1 MLHRFSLTFISCIA
15 GIALAQIASAADLP
29 RKAPSYNPPPPPPAF
44 SWTGLYIGGNI
55 GGAWANVDWTH
66 TNTAG
71 TAEAFSQD
79 ASSLSGG
86 VHGGGMY
93 QWGNFVIGIEGTYT
107 WFDFSKTNVAL
118 LTADRSN
125 SFESKN
131 MATVV
136 GRLGWAWDRWLVYG
150 QGGWATAKTDFRR
163 FITSTNFTTS
173 SSSGWDDGWTVG
185 VGAAYAIWNNVILG
199 IQYDFVRINIANRNN
214 TLDPLFLPG
223 TDTVTNANS
232 DIQQVTARLSFK
244 FP

>member
-1 MLHRFSLTFISCIA
+1 MRRLSLAIIA
-15 GIALAQIASAADLP
+15 AVSTVALTQIASAADLP
-29 RKAPSYNPPPPPPAF
+29 RKAPAYTPPPPPPVF
-44 SWTGLYIGGNI
+44 SWTGFYIGGHI

-71 TAEAFSQD
+71 IVETFSQD
-79 ASSLSGG
+79 DSSLAGG

-93 QWGNFVIGIEGTYT
+93 QWGNVVLGVEGTYT
-107 WFDFSKTNVAL
+107 WHDFSQTNVAL
-118 LTADRSN
+118 LSGDRSN
-125 SFESKN
+125 SFDSKN

-136 GRLGWAWDRWLVYG
+136 GRLGWGWDRWLVYG

-163 FITSTNFTTS
+163 FITSTNATTA

-199 IQYDFVRINIANRNN
+199 IQYDFVRINIGDRID
-214 TLDPLFLPG
+214 TLAPGFVG
-223 TDTVTNANS
+223 TDTVTNAKS